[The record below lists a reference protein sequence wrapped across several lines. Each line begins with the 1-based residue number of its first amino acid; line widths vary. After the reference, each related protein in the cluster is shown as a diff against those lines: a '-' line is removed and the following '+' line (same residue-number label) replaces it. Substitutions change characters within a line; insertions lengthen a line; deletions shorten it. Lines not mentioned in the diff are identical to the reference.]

1 MMSSRGG
8 LKSAEQLQ
16 ADWQA
21 KQSDSKYKA
30 MQKQRNKLP
39 AAEVAQHLVDLV
51 ANNQVLLL
59 HLPLLLLMLS
69 LLLLHLPLLLL
80 MLSLLLLHLPLLL
93 SLLLLLYLPSL
104 AVYVSLTL
112 LDRWW

>member
-1 MMSSRGG
+1 MDFAMMSSRGG

-21 KQSDSKYKA
+21 KQSDPKYKA

-59 HLPLLLLMLS
+59 LL
-69 LLLLHLPLLLL
+69 
-80 MLSLLLLHLPLLL
+80 LSLLLLHLPLLL
-93 SLLLLLYLPSL
+93 SLLLLYLSSP
-104 AVYVSLTL
+104 AVYASLTL